1 MTTGALQSPLSSA
14 FTPLS
19 VPRRGLFEH
28 IPAPVV
34 QRLLVTGQRG
44 TYPAGAPLNEVGDP
58 CEGLSFLLSGRVRVD
73 QMAAL
78 GWARIAEL
86 GPGDVFGAMEWLEG
100 KLWEERVVA
109 LEETEVLFV
118 PTRALKPLSASHPE
132 LQRQVERYT
141 QRHTLHALLGESDL
155 FLRLDP
161 QDMLHLIDVATM
173 RYVRAGTKIFDERSR
188 ISSLIVIGKGDV
200 RLQAG
205 LRVIQ
210 MLGAGDLLNVEL
222 ALGDNAH
229 ALSALAE
236 TDTTLYLISFE
247 EVEVAF
253 ARAGALTTLQA
264 LARHRRERATGV
276 R

>member
-1 MTTGALQSPLSSA
+1 MTPALPNAPLSSSL
-14 FTPLS
+14 TPLNL
-19 VPRRGLFEH
+19 PRGGLFEH
-28 IPAPVV
+28 LPAPVV
-34 QRLLVTGQRG
+34 QRLLVTGQRHR
-44 TYPAGAPLNEVGDP
+44 YEPGALLNEVGDP
-58 CEGLSFLLSGRVRVD
+58 CEGLSFILSGRVRVD

-86 GPGDVFGAMEWLEG
+86 APGDVFGAMEWLEG

-109 LEETEVLFV
+109 LEPAEVLFV

-141 QRHTLHALLGESDL
+141 QRHTLHALLGENEL
-155 FLRLDP
+155 FLRLSP

-173 RYVRAGTKIFDERSR
+173 RYVRAGTKIFDEKSR

-222 ALGDNAH
+222 ALGDSAH

-236 TDTTLYLISFE
+236 TDATLYLISFE

-253 ARAGALTTLQA
+253 ARAGALGTLQA

>member
-1 MTTGALQSPLSSA
+1 MTLPARSPLPSSL
-14 FTPLS
+14 TPLNL
-19 VPRRGLFEH
+19 PRGGLFEH
-28 IPAPVV
+28 IPAPVT
-34 QRLLVTGQRG
+34 QRLLVTGQRRA
-44 TYPAGAPLNEVGDP
+44 YARGALLNEVGDP
-58 CEGLSFLLSGRVRVD
+58 CEGLSFILSGQVRVD

-109 LEETEVLFV
+109 LGDAEVLFV

-155 FLRLDP
+155 FLRLAP

-173 RYVRAGTKIFDERSR
+173 RYVRAGTKIFDDKSR

-205 LRVIQ
+205 LRALQ
-210 MLGAGDLLNVEL
+210 TLGVGDLLNVEL
-222 ALGDNAH
+222 ALGDGAP

-236 TDTTLYLISFE
+236 SDATLYLISFD
-247 EVEVAF
+247 EVEAAF
-253 ARAGALTTLQA
+253 ARAGALPALQA
-264 LARHRRERATGV
+264 LARHRRERAAAG